1 MLEGTNS
8 GFKAKPDIVITNSSD
23 AVTSQNIVAIIECK
37 CRKVLTASEI
47 RAEFGKANDLG
58 TTFYTIVSYYEP
70 TQRLIDQALTLGL
83 TVIPFVLSQ
92 TEGRDD
98 YLKAPK
104 KICDELGKRLL
115 KSRKGSDFSKAITE
129 KQRSLALKGP
139 SY

>member
-58 TTFYTIVSYYEP
+58 PRST
-70 TQRLIDQALTLGL
+70 RLSRTM
-83 TVIPFVLSQ
+83 SQ
-92 TEGRDD
+92 HNV
-98 YLKAPK
+98 
-104 KICDELGKRLL
+104 
-115 KSRKGSDFSKAITE
+115 
-129 KQRSLALKGP
+129 
-139 SY
+139 